1 MTKLGIIGAMEIEV
15 AILKGKLEDQKVT
28 KVGPMEFFEGKLAG
42 CDVVIVICGVGK
54 VHAAMCTQ
62 VLCSNFGVTHI
73 VNTGVAGSL
82 DAQLDICD
90 VLVSTDAVQHDM
102 DVHYLGYEV
111 GRVPGL
117 NTTAFAADERLR
129 QLAFEESER
138 IRPGHTRLGRVATGD
153 QFVCSDEQKAKIIA
167 DTGASCTEMEGGS
180 IAQVAYVNQVPFVI
194 LRAISDKAD
203 DSAQMDYP
211 TFERIAAHRC
221 AEVTKSLARQLKAA
235 EE

>member
-42 CDVVIVICGVGK
+42 CDVVIVMCGVGK

-111 GRVPGL
+111 GWVPGL

-153 QFVCSDEQKAKIIA
+153 QFVCSEEQRAKIIA
-167 DTGASCTEMEGGS
+167 DTGAGCTEMEGAA

-203 DSAQMDYP
+203 GSAEMDYP
-211 TFERIAAHRC
+211 TFERQAAHRC
-221 AEVTKSLARQLKAA
+221 ANVTMALAGALKASQ
-235 EE
+235 

>member
-15 AILKGKLEDQKVT
+15 AILKGKLENARIT
-28 KVGPMEFFEGKLAG
+28 KIGPMEFFEGRLSG
-42 CDVVIVICGVGK
+42 CDVVIVMCGVGK

-62 VLCSNFGVTHI
+62 VLCGHFGATHI

-82 DAQLDICD
+82 DAVLDIGD

-102 DVHYLGYEV
+102 DVHYLGYDV

-117 NTTAFAADERLR
+117 DTTAFAADEKLVK
-129 QLAFEESER
+129 LAFEVSEEL
-138 IRPGHTRLGRVATGD
+138 RPGHTRLGRVATGD

-167 DTGASCTEMEGGS
+167 DTGASCTEMEGGA
-180 IAQVAYVNQVPFVI
+180 IAQVAYVNHVPFVI

-203 DSAQMDYP
+203 GSAELDYP
-211 TFERIAAHRC
+211 TFEKMAAANC
-221 AEVTKSLARQLKAA
+221 AAVTEALAKRLA
-235 EE
+235 EA

>member
-15 AILKGKLEDQKVT
+15 AILKGKLENARVT
-28 KVGPMEFFEGKLAG
+28 KIGPMEFFEGRLSG
-42 CDVVIVICGVGK
+42 CDVVIVMCGVGK

-62 VLCSNFGVTHI
+62 VLCGHFGVTHI

-82 DAQLDICD
+82 DAALDICD
-90 VLVSTDAVQHDM
+90 VLVSQDAVQHDM
-102 DVHYLGYEV
+102 DVHHLGYDV

-117 NTTAFAADERLR
+117 DTTAFAADEKLMK
-129 QLAFEESER
+129 LAFEVSEEL
-138 IRPGHTRLGRVATGD
+138 RPGHTRMGRVATGD

-167 DTGASCTEMEGGS
+167 DTGASCTEMEGGA

-203 DSAQMDYP
+203 GSAELDYP
-211 TFERIAAHRC
+211 TFEKMAAANC
-221 AEVTKSLARQLKAA
+221 AAVTEALAKRLA
-235 EE
+235 EA